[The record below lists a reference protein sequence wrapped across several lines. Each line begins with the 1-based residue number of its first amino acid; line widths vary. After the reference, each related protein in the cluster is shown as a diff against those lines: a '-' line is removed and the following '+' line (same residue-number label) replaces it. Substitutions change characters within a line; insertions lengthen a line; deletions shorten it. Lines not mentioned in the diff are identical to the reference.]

1 MRRVAI
7 AIDLD
12 WPVPHH
18 HGTVSGILKVAREKG
33 WSCEVDPFLGFPGAG
48 SGPFDGAV
56 ARVTKE
62 LAAWA
67 RRTRTPVVNVWT
79 NSPDRALPRVVVDY
93 AAGGRMAAEHLL
105 DRGFRSFGFVGREND
120 ASGRELLEGFSA
132 ALKGRGFRCDVLQVP
147 SDPADV
153 EGWLRLQRPLRK
165 WVAGWRPPVG
175 VFASID
181 ILGRYLVDIALRAGL
196 RIPDDAAIVGAG
208 NQSLMCD
215 LLEPTLSSV
224 EYGFERVGRQAAEL
238 LDRLMKGGKPPGAP
252 LKVPPSGVV
261 ARRSTDV
268 FAVEEPS
275 VAAALRLIWAKSDR
289 PLKVAAILHEL
300 PSSRRTLERRFRETL
315 GRTIHD
321 EIRRAHVERA
331 KRLLVET
338 REPLKVIASRAGFRD
353 AQQFSRVF
361 RSSEGRTP
369 QQYRQ
374 THRA

>member
-1 MRRVAI
+1 MKRVAV

-18 HGTVSGILKVAREKG
+18 HGIVSGVLKVAREKG
-33 WSCEVDPFLGFPGAG
+33 WACEVDPFLGFPGAG
-48 SGPFDGAV
+48 SGPFDGV
-56 ARVTKE
+56 VGRVTRE

-79 NSPDRALPRVVVDY
+79 NSPDRALPRVLVDY
-93 AAGGRMAAEHLL
+93 AAGGRLAAEHLL
-105 DRGFRSFGFVGREND
+105 DRGFRTFGFVGREND
-120 ASGRELLEGFSA
+120 ASGRELLEGFTQ
-132 ALKGRGFRCDVLQVP
+132 ALRSRGFGRDVLEV
-147 SDPADV
+147 PADPPDV
-153 EGWLRLQRPLRK
+153 QGWLRLQRPLRSWAASWK
-165 WVAGWRPPVG
+165 PPIG
-175 VFASID
+175 ILASID
-181 ILGRYLVDIALRAGL
+181 ILGRYLVDIALRAKL

-224 EYGFERVGRQAAEL
+224 EYGFERVGRRAAEL
-238 LDRLMKGGKPPGAP
+238 LERLMKGGRAEAAP
-252 LKVPPSGVV
+252 LRVPPSGVV

-268 FAVEEPS
+268 FAVEDPS

-289 PLKVAAILHEL
+289 PLKVAAILGEL
-300 PSSRRTLERRFRETL
+300 PSSRRTLERRFRDTL

-321 EIRRAHVERA
+321 EIRRAHIERA

-338 REPLKVIASRAGFRD
+338 REPLKVVASKAGFRD

-361 RSSEGRTP
+361 RGVERRTP
-369 QQYRQ
+369 QQYRL
-374 THRA
+374 THR